1 MSRPSAARW
10 PLAGVLVALAA
21 VSAPLASADPGDP
34 PHPVPSW
41 YPNPGPLE
49 SAPCTADQV
58 LDAVQEVTPDVWAKL
73 NASDAREGKSM
84 IQARNWLLGY
94 LKNQPGNR
102 RINSKAPNA
111 HEYRPYW
118 INDVGGRMDAVVAA
132 CGKFPPG
139 GRQR

>member
-1 MSRPSAARW
+1 MAA
-10 PLAGVLVALAA
+10 
-21 VSAPLASADPGDP
+21 SPLASADPGDP
-34 PHPVPSW
+34 PHPPPAW
-41 YPNPGPLE
+41 YPNPGPL
-49 SAPCTADQV
+49 SSTSCTADQV
-58 LDAVQEVTPDVWAKL
+58 LNAVQEVTPDVWAEL
-73 NASDAREGKSM
+73 NAGDARGGKSM

-102 RINSKAPNA
+102 EVNSKAPNS

-118 INDVGGRMDAVVAA
+118 INEIGDRMGAVAEA